1 MKKSLSTEDKS
12 SILSLLKTRFEKQM
26 QWHNAIEW
34 TKVQTKLESNN
45 DKLWSLWQMEATGG
59 EPELVEYLK
68 ESDEYVFCD
77 CSPESPSGRRS
88 LCYDDEALN
97 ARKEN
102 KPKGSALQMAFEMG
116 IELLNE
122 KEYRK
127 LQEFKHLDCKT
138 SSWLQTPADVRKLGG
153 AIFAD
158 FRYDRVFIYHN
169 GVQSYYAARGFR
181 GILKV

>member
-26 QWHNAIEW
+26 PWHKAIEW
-34 TKVQTKLESNN
+34 TEVQTKLESNN
-45 DKLWSLWQMEATGG
+45 DKLWSLWQMETTGG

-97 ARKEN
+97 TRKEN

-127 LQEFKHLDCKT
+127 LQEFKHLDSKT

-153 AIFAD
+153 AIFGD

>member
-26 QWHNAIEW
+26 QWHKAIEW
-34 TKVQTKLESNN
+34 TEVQTKLESNN

-77 CSPESPSGRRS
+77 CSLESPSGRRS

-97 ARKEN
+97 TRKEN

-127 LQEFKHLDCKT
+127 LQEFKHLDSKT

-153 AIFAD
+153 AIFGD

>member
-1 MKKSLSTEDKS
+1 MKKALSTEDKS

-26 QWHNAIEW
+26 QWHKAIEW
-34 TKVQTKLESNN
+34 TEVQTKLESNN
-45 DKLWSLWQMEATGG
+45 DKLWSLWQMEVTGG

-116 IELLNE
+116 VELLNE

-127 LQEFKHLDCKT
+127 LQEFKHLDSKT

-153 AIFAD
+153 AIFGD

-181 GILKV
+181 GILIV